1 MKSRTMNLVV
11 FAILV
16 LGLVPFSFGQ
26 LAAQVR
32 NPNRVLGYYDPAT
45 GVFAPLQSEVQVPE
59 ATAVAPTTGTVTFKF
74 TFTVKA
80 AVPKNSVILCKG
92 TAGINESSSGFAT
105 DENATG
111 IAKLVSGTTYSCTAT
126 INYSWPLTSPSTDTI
141 FIQADA
147 SISYVLQATATNGTS
162 ILASLVTERS
172 AHPNVA
178 TISVPPN
185 GATTTENISIT
196 L

>member
-1 MKSRTMNLVV
+1 MKSRTKNVVV

-16 LGLVPFSFGQ
+16 LGLAPFSFGQ
-26 LAAQVR
+26 LAAEVR

-45 GVFAPLQSEVQVPE
+45 GVFAPLQREVQVPE
-59 ATAVAPTTGTVTFKF
+59 APVAPTTGTITFKF

-126 INYSWPLTSPSTDTI
+126 INYSWPLTSATTDTI
-141 FIQADA
+141 FLQADA
-147 SISYVLQATATNGTS
+147 SINYVLQATATNGAS
-162 ILASLVTERS
+162 VLASLVTERS
-172 AHPNVA
+172 THPNVA
-178 TISVPPN
+178 AINVPPN

>member
-1 MKSRTMNLVV
+1 MKSRTKNVVV

-16 LGLVPFSFGQ
+16 LGLAPFSFGQ
-26 LAAQVR
+26 LAAEVR

-45 GVFAPLQSEVQVPE
+45 GVFAPLQREVQVPE
-59 ATAVAPTTGTVTFKF
+59 APVAPTTGTITFKF

-126 INYSWPLTSPSTDTI
+126 INYSWPLTSATTDTI
-141 FIQADA
+141 FLQADA
-147 SISYVLQATATNGTS
+147 SINYVLQATATNGAS
-162 ILASLVTERS
+162 VLASLVTERS

-178 TISVPPN
+178 AISVPPN